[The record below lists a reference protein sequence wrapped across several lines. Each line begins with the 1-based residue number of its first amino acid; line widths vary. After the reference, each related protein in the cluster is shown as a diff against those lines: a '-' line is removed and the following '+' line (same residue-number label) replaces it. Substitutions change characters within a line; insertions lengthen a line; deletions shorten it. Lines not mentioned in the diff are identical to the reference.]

1 MSSCQLDV
9 LHQHK
14 HNYQKAGVVM
24 RYEIEKPKCEKC
36 GAEMWLARIEPN
48 EPGHDLRTFECPAA
62 TTR

>member
-1 MSSCQLDV
+1 
-9 LHQHK
+9 
-14 HNYQKAGVVM
+14 M